1 MNKIYLDN
9 HSTTP
14 VDPEILN
21 YMLPYFSTKIGNP
34 SSRTH
39 SYGWEAEAAVE
50 KSREEIA
57 KLINS
62 KTNEI
67 IFTSGATESNNIAL
81 SNTLSSRDK
90 NHIITCSTEHRAI
103 LDICKELKK
112 KNIKTKYLKPY
123 KNGLIDIA
131 KLNSEINDDTYMVTI
146 MHANNEIGVI
156 QPIKE
161 IGLICRKNN
170 VLFHVDGAQSLG
182 RIPVDVMK
190 MNVDLMSFSSH
201 KMYGPKG
208 VGALYVNNKIK
219 DKLSAITF
227 GGGQEQGLRPGTL
240 PVPLIVGFGKACKKS
255 INIIS
260 DEAKTI
266 EELRNMMLDRLKNEF
281 PNIIINGSMKK
292 RLPGNLNISFPDLRG
307 QSIVTSIPQLALSSG
322 SACSSSS
329 PKASHVLLELG
340 LSKDL
345 CNSSI
350 RIGIGRFNTA
360 EDIDFATKE
369 IIKTVRKKI
378 K

>member
-21 YMLPYFSTKIGNP
+21 HMLPYFSTKIGNP

-57 KLINS
+57 ELINS

-81 SNTLSSRDK
+81 SNILSSSNN
-90 NHIITCSTEHRAI
+90 NHIITSFTEHRAI

-112 KNIKTKYLKPY
+112 KNVKTKYLKPN
-123 KNGLIDIA
+123 KNGIINLD
-131 KLNSEINDDTYMVTI
+131 KLNEKINDSTYMVSI

-161 IGLICRKNN
+161 IGLICKKND
-170 VLFHVDGAQSLG
+170 VLFHVDAAQSLG
-182 RIPVDVMK
+182 KIPIDVINMS
-190 MNVDLMSFSSH
+190 VDLMSFSSH
-201 KMYGPKG
+201 KIYGPKG
-208 VGALYVNNKIK
+208 VGAIYINNKIK
-219 DKLSAITF
+219 NKISAITF

-240 PVPLIVGFGKACKKS
+240 PVPLIVGFGKACNKANRI
-255 INIIS
+255 IN
-260 DEAKTI
+260 DEAKEI
-266 EELRNMMLDRLKNEF
+266 EKLRNFMLDEIKKEL
-281 PNIIINGSMKK
+281 PNIIINGSMKN
-292 RLPGNLNISFPDLRG
+292 RLPGNLNISFPDLKG
-307 QSIVTSIPQLALSSG
+307 QSIVTSIPKLALSSG

-329 PKASHVLLELG
+329 PKASHVLLSLG
-340 LSKDL
+340 LSNNL

-350 RIGIGRFNTA
+350 RIGIGRFNTL
-360 EDIDFATKE
+360 EEISFAARE
-369 IIKTVRKKI
+369 IIKAVKLKI